1 MNNLI
6 FEDDQFASKVLGLLG
21 DTAFKAADIGEVVST
36 AEKIKEGDYQSWCEE
51 WTKTAKRLQ
60 KVAEDSYSDGHL
72 ISARKAYLRAS
83 NYYRIAEFYLHEN
96 PEDPKIEE
104 LYSASLDCFSHVMK
118 LNKPIIEEVKIP
130 YENTTLPGH
139 FYKLEDS
146 DEPKP
151 VLIAMTGFDGTK
163 EAFYG
168 VAMDALEHGM
178 HCITFEGP
186 GQGEAVHKQKLF
198 FRHDYE
204 KVITPVV
211 DYLLTRKEVDPK
223 KIVLWGQSLGGYLA
237 PRAAAF
243 ETRLAACIANGG
255 VNDFLGGFTSIF
267 NMPREEFLNF
277 ARSDSEGFNKAVKEK
292 MELNSKAKW
301 SFSHGM
307 YVFGVNT
314 PAEFILKGGDFYM
327 KGLAEKIQCPTLIVD
342 SENDKL
348 LRNQAKQLYNE
359 LTCHKDFILFT
370 AEEGAEFHCKA
381 GAKLIANE
389 RIFSWIEKILR
400 DI

>member
-6 FEDDQFASKVLGLLG
+6 FEDDQFASKVLGVLG

-36 AEKIKEGDYQSWCEE
+36 AQKIKEGDYQSWCDE

-96 PEDPKIEE
+96 PENLKIDE
-104 LYSASLDCFSHVMK
+104 LYNASIDCFSHVMK
-118 LNKPIIEEVKIP
+118 LNKPVIEEVKIP

-146 DEPKP
+146 EEPKP

-168 VAMDALEHGM
+168 MAMDALEHGM

-204 KVITPVV
+204 KVITPLI

-243 ETRLAACIANGG
+243 EHRIAGCIANGG
-255 VNDFLGGFTSIF
+255 VYDFLGGFTSIF
-267 NMPREEFLNF
+267 NIPREQFLNF
-277 ARSDSEGFNKAVKEK
+277 ARYDSKGFNKAVKEK
-292 MELNSKAKW
+292 MELSSKAKW

-314 PAEFILKGGDFYM
+314 PAEFIAKVGDFYM

-342 SENDKL
+342 SEEDKL
-348 LRNQAKQLYNE
+348 LRNQAKQLYEE
-359 LTCHKDFILFT
+359 LTCYKDFILFT
-370 AEEGAEFHCKA
+370 SEEGAEFHCQA

>member
-6 FEDDQFASKVLGLLG
+6 FKDDQFASKVLGLLG

-36 AEKIKEGDYQSWCEE
+36 AEKIKEGDYQSWCKE

-60 KVAEDSYSDGHL
+60 KVAEESYSNGHL

-96 PEDPKIEE
+96 PKNPKIDE
-104 LYSASLDCFSHVMK
+104 LYNASLDCFSNVMK
-118 LNKPIIEEVKIP
+118 LNKPVIEEVKIP

-168 VAMDALEHGM
+168 MAMDALEHGM

-186 GQGEAVHKQKLF
+186 GQGETVHKQKLF

-243 ETRLAACIANGG
+243 EHRLAGCIANGG
-255 VNDFLGGFTSIF
+255 VYDFLGGFTSIF

-277 ARSDSEGFNKAVKEK
+277 ALSDSEGFNKAVKEK

-314 PAEFILKGGDFYM
+314 PAEFILKVGDFYM

-348 LRNQAKQLYNE
+348 LRDQARQLYEE
-359 LTCHKDFILFT
+359 LTCYKDFTLFT
-370 AEEGAEFHCKA
+370 AEEGAEFHCQA

>member
-6 FEDDQFASKVLGLLG
+6 FKDDQFASKVLGLLG

-96 PEDPKIEE
+96 PEDPKIEQ
-104 LYSASLDCFSHVMK
+104 LYNASLDCFSHVMK
-118 LNKPIIEEVKIP
+118 LNKPVIEEVKIP

-146 DEPKP
+146 EEPKP

-186 GQGEAVHKQKLF
+186 GQGEAVHKQQLF

-211 DYLLTRKEVDPK
+211 DYLITRKEVDSK
-223 KIVLWGQSLGGYLA
+223 RIILWGQSLGGYLA
-237 PRAAAF
+237 PRTAAF
-243 ETRLAACIANGG
+243 EHRLAGCIANGG
-255 VNDFLGGFTSIF
+255 VYDFLGGFTSIF
-267 NMPREEFLNF
+267 NMPREKFLDF
-277 ARSDSEGFNKAVKEK
+277 ARSNSEEFNKTVKEK

-301 SFSHGM
+301 SFSQGM

-314 PAEFILKGGDFYM
+314 PAEFILKVGDFYM
-327 KGLAEKIQCPTLIVD
+327 KGLSEKIQCPTLIVD

-348 LRNQAKQLYNE
+348 LRNQARQLYEE
-359 LTCHKDFILFT
+359 LTCPKDFTLFT
-370 AEEGAEFHCKA
+370 AEEGAEFHCQA

-389 RIFSWIEKILR
+389 RIFSWIEKTLR